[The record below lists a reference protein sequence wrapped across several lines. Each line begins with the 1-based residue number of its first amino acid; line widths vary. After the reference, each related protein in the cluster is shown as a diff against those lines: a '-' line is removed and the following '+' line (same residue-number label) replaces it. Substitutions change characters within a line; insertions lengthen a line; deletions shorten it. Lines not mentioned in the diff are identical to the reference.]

1 MSTCALLRAYRR
13 EFTSIGTFVALLFV
27 VRRGRDVLLPLAGLA
42 LGLDV
47 AEIAAVS
54 STTFFTGACMF
65 PVSGYIMDNF
75 GRKRNAA
82 LCLCIMGCGF
92 LVLVFARG
100 SAALFAAAAT
110 LGVGNGLSSGLVM
123 TLTAD
128 AAPAGVNRG
137 PFLGLIRFLGDTGVI
152 VGPLIVGVVADLRSI
167 AAAAAV
173 MAASAG
179 VCLLW
184 LLLMVRETLAADG
197 DSNDDADV
205 EQQQQQQQQQP
216 LPLGVKAAAPTK

>member
-1 MSTCALLRAYRR
+1 MGTCALLRAHRR
-13 EFTSIGTFVALLFV
+13 AFFTIGTFVALLFV
-27 VRRGRDVLLPLAGLA
+27 VRQGRDVLLPLAGLA

-54 STTFFTGACMF
+54 STAFFTGACMF
-65 PVSGYIMDNF
+65 PLSGYIMDTF

-82 LCLCIMGCGF
+82 LCLCIMGAGF
-92 LVLVFARG
+92 LVLVFA
-100 SAALFAAAAT
+100 SSPAALFAAAAT

-128 AAPAGVNRG
+128 AAPEGVNRG
-137 PFLGLIRFLGDTGVI
+137 PFLGLIRFIGDSGVI
-152 VGPLIVGVVADLRSI
+152 VGPLVVGVVADLKSI

-173 MAASAG
+173 MAGAAG

-184 LLLMVRETLAADG
+184 LVAMVRETL
-197 DSNDDADV
+197 
-205 EQQQQQQQQQP
+205 
-216 LPLGVKAAAPTK
+216 VKAKKKGDDD